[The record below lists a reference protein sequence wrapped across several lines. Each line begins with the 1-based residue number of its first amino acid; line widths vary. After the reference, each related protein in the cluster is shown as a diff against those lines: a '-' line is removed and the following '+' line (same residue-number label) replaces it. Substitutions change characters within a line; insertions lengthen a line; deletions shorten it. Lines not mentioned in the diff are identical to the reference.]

1 VIVRALAEERFGVS
15 VADSKNQRTFVLNQT
30 IKQIYATFLF
40 FKKKR
45 KENRVAFRLSLKKYK
60 YISYS
65 TAVPAWSTLSPLNL
79 VVFFTTIEFGS

>member
-40 FKKKR
+40 KKKR
-45 KENRVAFRLSLKKYK
+45 KRKK
-60 YISYS
+60 
-65 TAVPAWSTLSPLNL
+65 
-79 VVFFTTIEFGS
+79 G

>member
-40 FKKKR
+40 FKKKE
-45 KENRVAFRLSLKKYK
+45 KEKKVYATFISKKFQSYTYNFNNAQYFVGQNLLLTFFCMDSLS
-60 YISYS
+60 
-65 TAVPAWSTLSPLNL
+65 
-79 VVFFTTIEFGS
+79 